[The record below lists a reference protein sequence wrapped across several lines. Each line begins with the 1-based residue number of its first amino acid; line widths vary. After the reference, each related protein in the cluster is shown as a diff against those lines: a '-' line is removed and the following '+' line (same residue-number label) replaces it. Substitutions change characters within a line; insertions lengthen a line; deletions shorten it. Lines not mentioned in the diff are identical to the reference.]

1 MNLLHRH
8 RILACNL
15 GRDGVT
21 LVELLV
27 ATVLSS
33 LLILIAVVLLGSAT
47 DSWKD
52 SSAAADTLGDGRSAM
67 LIMRRDFAN
76 RLRDTPVFVDPR
88 VNSLDGLKSNVMAF
102 FTVLP
107 RSLRDPDVDRGD
119 VGLVAY
125 YTAFTPD
132 AAGGSSPKLHR
143 AQLSPAE
150 VWAKVESGGWEPNYV
165 PNPVADEASGRAE
178 IVASNVLQFAVTGLV
193 QDDSGAIFPVPPS
206 ITSDTIT
213 AAGIEL
219 VLRVVEP
226 AAAVR
231 LMTEGD
237 WTGTT
242 PVSDSLFDDDGETND
257 DAAVRTFRV
266 RF

>member
-1 MNLLHRH
+1 MNTYCGNRLRVNK
-8 RILACNL
+8 AS
-15 GRDGVT
+15 RDGVT
-21 LVELLV
+21 LVELLI

-33 LLILIAVVLLGSAT
+33 LLVLIAVALLGNAT

-52 SSAAADTLGDGRSAM
+52 SADSADTLSDGRSAM
-67 LIMRRDFAN
+67 LIMRRDFSN

-102 FTVLP
+102 FTILP
-107 RSLRDPDVDRGD
+107 RSMRDPDIDRGD

-125 YTAFTPD
+125 YMAFTPD
-132 AAGGSSPKLHR
+132 VAGGSSPKLFR
-143 AQLSPAE
+143 AQLSPSE
-150 VWAKVESGGWEPNYV
+150 VWEKVESGDWDPNYV
-165 PNPVADEASGRAE
+165 PDPVADEVSGRAE

-193 QDDSGAIFPVPPS
+193 QDESGAIFPVPPS

-226 AAAVR
+226 IAAVR
-231 LMTEGD
+231 LETEED
-237 WTGTT
+237 WSGTT
-242 PVSDSLFDDDGETND
+242 AVSDSLFDDDGETND